1 MPSELTIS
9 HLVAV
14 PPLPARL
21 TLALVVGHQVDAGGA
36 RPAGN
41 RQALVHLLLA
51 VVANI
56 TWPALAP
63 VGVDQ
68 VVTERVAL
76 NKKTFYRGAH
86 CNNGYPSQF

>member
-1 MPSELTIS
+1 MPSKLTS
-9 HLVAV
+9 SYLVAV
-14 PPLPARL
+14 PALPARL

-51 VVANI
+51 VFANI
-56 TWPALAP
+56 TRPTLAP
-63 VGVDQ
+63 VAVNQ

-76 NKKTFYRGAH
+76 NKKTFLEEAH
-86 CNNGYPSQF
+86 